1 MRRIEPT
8 LNSRMDEIVRK
19 ELGMPPRPKEVK
31 QELPDANLE
40 LIDMEVSSGGPS
52 SISISPSAPSPRS
65 PSCSSTDRT
74 RMNYKHESEIKVSCI
89 YYNTFFANLFY
100 ITN

>member
-8 LNSRMDEIVRK
+8 LNTRMEEIVRT
-19 ELGMPPRPKEVK
+19 ELGMPPPPKEIK

-52 SISISPSAPSPRS
+52 SISISPGAPSPRS
-65 PSCSSTDRT
+65 ASCSSTERAKSDGK
-74 RMNYKHESEIKVSCI
+74 MESEIKVCHFCFVS
-89 YYNTFFANLFY
+89 F
-100 ITN
+100 